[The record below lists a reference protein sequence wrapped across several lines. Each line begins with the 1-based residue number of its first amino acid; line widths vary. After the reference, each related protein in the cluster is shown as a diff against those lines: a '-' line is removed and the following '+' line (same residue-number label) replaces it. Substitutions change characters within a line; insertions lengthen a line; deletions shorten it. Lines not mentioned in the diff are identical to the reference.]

1 MTNSTNR
8 VRKMVLCALFTAVTV
23 VCSQLAVPTPWGVP
37 VNLALFGVYMAG
49 MMLGPIW
56 GAASQL
62 VFILLAAVGVPVLAG
77 FNGGLSAILGKT
89 GGYVVGYVLAA
100 AIAPAVANA
109 LQRKPWAM
117 VLGMV
122 LGCAACYLLGTIW
135 FIALTATPLMT
146 ALGWCVIPYLPGDVI
161 KIALAMLLTVQLD
174 KRLPKQV
181 FA

>member
-1 MTNSTNR
+1 MTNSANR
-8 VRKMVLCALFTAVTV
+8 VRKMVLCALLTAVTV

-49 MMLGPIW
+49 MMLGPVW
-56 GAASQL
+56 GAASQS

-161 KIALAMLLTVQLD
+161 KIALAVLLTVQLD
-174 KRLPKQV
+174 KHLPKEV
-181 FA
+181 LA